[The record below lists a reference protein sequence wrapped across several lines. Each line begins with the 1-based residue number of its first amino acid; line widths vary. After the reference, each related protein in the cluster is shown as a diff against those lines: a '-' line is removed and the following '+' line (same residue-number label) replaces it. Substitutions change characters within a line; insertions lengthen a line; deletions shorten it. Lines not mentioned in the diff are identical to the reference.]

1 MPVLTLFWRDKYM
14 ESAIKNMGD
23 AELLSIINPSL
34 SVMIGEYSVPELL
47 NVAEEEA
54 LAIKGIGEGKI
65 KVLMALKEVVRRIMH
80 RTKNSIKSVHSPSDA
95 IEYFQ
100 YLASK
105 PTEEVWVLLLDN
117 KNHVIDSQLITKG
130 TVCSSNVGMR
140 EIFAP
145 AIKRMAS
152 SIIVAHNHPSGISF
166 PSQED
171 IKITKKLIESSEI
184 LGIQVV
190 DHIIIAKEGSQSL
203 REARRDLFGRQLD
216 I

>member
-105 PTEEVWVLLLDN
+105 PTEEVWVLLLD
-117 KNHVIDSQLITKG
+117 K
-130 TVCSSNVGMR
+130 
-140 EIFAP
+140 IFAP
-145 AIKRMAS
+145 AIKRLAS

>member
-1 MPVLTLFWRDKYM
+1 
-14 ESAIKNMGD
+14 
-23 AELLSIINPSL
+23 
-34 SVMIGEYSVPELL
+34 
-47 NVAEEEA
+47 
-54 LAIKGIGEGKI
+54 
-65 KVLMALKEVVRRIMH
+65 
-80 RTKNSIKSVHSPSDA
+80 
-95 IEYFQ
+95 
-100 YLASK
+100 
-105 PTEEVWVLLLDN
+105 
-117 KNHVIDSQLITKG
+117 
-130 TVCSSNVGMR
+130 MR